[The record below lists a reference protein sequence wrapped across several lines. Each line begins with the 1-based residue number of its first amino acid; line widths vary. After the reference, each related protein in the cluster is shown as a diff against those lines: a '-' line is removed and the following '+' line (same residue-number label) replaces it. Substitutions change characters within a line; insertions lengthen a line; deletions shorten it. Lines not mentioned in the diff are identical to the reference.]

1 MAEFAVIGKPLP
13 RVDAIEKVTGAAR
26 YAADINLPGMLW
38 GKFLH
43 SPYAHARIKRID
55 TSKAER
61 LPGVKVV
68 ITGQNLQ
75 EGMRLATDD
84 AVHGLRVSQGLFATD
99 VVRYQGEKIAAV
111 AAISPEIAEDALR
124 LIEVE
129 YEVLPAVTDIREA
142 VKPEAPR
149 VREDA
154 KTVTLP
160 DGTELH
166 NIAGEAHHSVGDVE
180 KGFAEADY
188 IFEDT
193 YWIPRVHQLYL
204 EPHAC
209 VAYVDPSGKV
219 TVWTSTQSIF
229 GIRSGLSS
237 SLGIPVHRINVI
249 GTTLGGGFG
258 GKFSLLVHPY
268 AVILSQITRQPV
280 KIVYSREEEF
290 LDGRPA
296 PAALITVKTGV
307 KKDGT
312 IVARQAFALWDTGC
326 VPGATIYATGRI
338 AGVYRI
344 PNIKWDAYAVYTHE
358 PGTAAY
364 RAPGAPQGTFASETQ
379 LNRIAAELGIDPVDF
394 RLKNMLEEGEPRPGQ
409 QHPLTHIAFKE
420 TLKAVAEKANWWNRK
435 KGPNQGWGVAV
446 GEWHHGSGPAA
457 AVVSLQEDGTIR
469 ILSGI
474 MDMTGTDTGMAQI
487 AAEVLGVDFEDI
499 RIIRG
504 DTDSVPY
511 ATGSGGSVVLFSI
524 GNAVKRGA
532 EIVRRKVL
540 ELASQQLECSPD
552 HLEIKNKRVQHI
564 DNPDLSMSLAEVGQL
579 SLRTTGGP
587 IVGVG
592 TFANERTQP
601 VISAQI
607 VKVEVDPETGR
618 LEVLELYGSVDC
630 GRAINPLEV
639 EGQIEGGLVQ
649 GLSWGWM
656 EELKYQKGQLLNP
669 DLLDYMIPGPS
680 DIPRIHS
687 VIVEKESSH
696 GAFGMKGIGEPP
708 ITPTPAALASAV
720 ADATG
725 IWINELPLTP
735 ERIFFAL
742 QKAR

>member
-13 RVDAIEKVTGAAR
+13 RVDAVEKVTGAAK

-38 GKFLH
+38 GKFLR

-55 TSKAER
+55 TSKAEK
-61 LPGVKVV
+61 LPGVRAV
-68 ITGQNLQ
+68 ITGQSLQ

-84 AVHGLRVSQGLFATD
+84 AVHGLKVSQGLFATD
-99 VVRYQGEKIAAV
+99 IVRYQGEKIAAV
-111 AAISPEIAEDALR
+111 AAVSPEIAEDAIR

-142 VKPEAPR
+142 VKPGAPR

-237 SLGIPVHRINVI
+237 SLGIPMHRINVI

-258 GKFSLLVHPY
+258 GKFGLLVHPY

-326 VPGATIYATGRI
+326 VPGASIYATGRI

-379 LNRIAAELGIDPVDF
+379 LNRIAAELGIDPVDL

-420 TLKAVAEKANWWNRK
+420 TLKAVAEKADWWNRK
-435 KGPNQGWGVAV
+435 KGPNQGWGVAI
-446 GEWHHGSGPAA
+446 GEWHHGAGPAS
-457 AVVSLQEDGTIR
+457 AVVTLQEDGTVH

-474 MDMTGTDTGMAQI
+474 VDMTGTDTGMAQI
-487 AAEVLGVDFEDI
+487 AAEVLGVDFEDVRVI
-499 RIIRG
+499 HG

-540 ELASQQLECSPD
+540 ELAAQQLECNPD
-552 HLEIKNKRVQHI
+552 HLVIKNKRVQHR

-618 LEVLELYGSVDC
+618 LEVLELYGSLDC

-639 EGQIEGGLVQ
+639 EGQMEGGLVQ
-649 GLSWGWM
+649 GLAWGWM
-656 EELKYQKGQLLNP
+656 EELKYQQGRLLNP
-669 DLLDYMIPGPS
+669 DLLDYMLPGPS
-680 DIPRIHS
+680 DVPTIHS

-725 IWINELPLTP
+725 VWINELPLTP
-735 ERIFFAL
+735 ERVFFAL